1 MNKIIDI
8 MLVEDHQL
16 VAKLL
21 KAGLNTIEEY
31 NIDFIA
37 TNGDEALKYLRDNKV
52 DVIILDIDMPV
63 LDGIQTLK
71 DIRKK
76 DKNVKI
82 IMLSN
87 HTEAWLIKK
96 SLKSG
101 ASGYVTKFADIDELI
116 VGIKKVLNGEK
127 FLCSTS
133 INNIGMGTD
142 INNFLDGKIEV
153 NKFGSLDSNSF
164 GAKYQGLTSRE
175 REILQL
181 VVREHSTKDIAAL
194 LFISER
200 TVETHRKH
208 ILSKFG
214 LKNSTALIKEAVGS
228 GLFDPND

>member
-1 MNKIIDI
+1 MIDSIDI

-21 KAGLNTIEEY
+21 MAGLNTIEEY
-31 NIDFIA
+31 DIVFIA

-96 SLKSG
+96 SIKNG
-101 ASGYVTKFADIDELI
+101 ANGYVTKFADID
-116 VGIKKVLNGEK
+116 
-127 FLCSTS
+127 
-133 INNIGMGTD
+133 
-142 INNFLDGKIEV
+142 
-153 NKFGSLDSNSF
+153 
-164 GAKYQGLTSRE
+164 
-175 REILQL
+175 
-181 VVREHSTKDIAAL
+181 
-194 LFISER
+194 
-200 TVETHRKH
+200 
-208 ILSKFG
+208 
-214 LKNSTALIKEAVGS
+214 
-228 GLFDPND
+228 